1 MAKKT
6 SSDPTGQRVNRA
18 RASRALKTK
27 LNASQREVIA
37 LFRAVPKSRRV
48 VNAVVWGYDLNPQQA
63 EILNN
68 QIRSVLKNNLL
79 QTQGE
84 TMPINWWFQKYV
96 EIPYRQGTIE
106 SLNEI
111 NRLISIAESQG
122 MVGAGGVAA
131 QRIAPEIVLSSQP
144 YLDELR
150 NMYVENFQQ
159 IKSLSD
165 TTASQVITKINSGM
179 NAGLSSSEI
188 TDEITQRFNVS
199 VSNADRIS
207 RTEVNRAY
215 NEARIRATRKASDIS
230 GFDAKVRHIS
240 ALLPKRTRKSHA
252 ARHYN
257 VYTMEEQERWWARDA
272 NRIQCLCYVRSIL
285 IGSDGNYIER

>member
-27 LNASQREVIA
+27 LNASKREVIA

-131 QRIAPEIVLSSQP
+131 QRIAPEIVLSSQL

-272 NRIQCLCYVRSIL
+272 NRINCLCYVRSIL
-285 IGSDGNYIER
+285 IGADGNYIER

>member
-84 TMPINWWFQKYV
+84 TMPINWWFQKHV

-272 NRIQCLCYVRSIL
+272 NRINCLCYVRSIL
-285 IGSDGNYIER
+285 IGADGNYIER

>member
-27 LNASQREVIA
+27 LNASKREVIA

-165 TTASQVITKINSGM
+165 TTASQVITKINSGI

-272 NRIQCLCYVRSIL
+272 NRINCLCYVRSIL
-285 IGSDGNYIER
+285 IGADGNYIER

>member
-27 LNASQREVIA
+27 LNASKREVIA

-165 TTASQVITKINSGM
+165 TTASQVITKINSGI